1 MGSIESNR
9 AFGGVGGKQQ
19 RPHPETYS
27 SARINPPITFK
38 APWRVIGLEIIGDRE
53 LYVWFVDGTAGRV
66 KFMPSF
72 FEKEVFAHLADPV
85 FFEEVDVRYGTV
97 IWPGN
102 IDLAP
107 DAMHEAIQA
116 HGEWVLQ

>member
-1 MGSIESNR
+1 M
-9 AFGGVGGKQQ
+9 
-19 RPHPETYS
+19 
-27 SARINPPITFK
+27 FK

-72 FEKEVFAHLADPV
+72 FEKEAFAHLADPA

-107 DAMHEAIQA
+107 DAMHDAIVEN
-116 HGEWVLQ
+116 GEWVLQ